1 MYVDANGPAKLV
13 LFWLVNFHTRTSRI
27 QRSRYN
33 NQARWEEKSERT
45 ERIRVSL
52 MKRNLIKMDVDA
64 SGIDFHVPRLHLLQ
78 PRLASS
84 LLPGLFQ
91 DRRVSR
97 SHTCIINETCHAA
110 RTNFDV
116 QIRSDTDQANDD
128 TRVPSQPCN
137 FSKRYRNMN
146 CLTRALRPTA
156 LPSVFDGSLFN
167 GNPRWPAP
175 GPSFCVYTRCFH
187 SITSPSDAYLPAE
200 STYSRGLISTQTAYA
215 AIIQLSW
222 MNVALNTGW
231 IDVG

>member
-1 MYVDANGPAKLV
+1 MLMDPPNSSSFDSL
-13 LFWLVNFHTRTSRI
+13 TSI
-27 QRSRYN
+27 H
-33 NQARWEEKSERT
+33 ARRGY
-45 ERIRVSL
+45 RDRVITT
-52 MKRNLIKMDVDA
+52 KRNERRRARERSAYESPWWNGISSKWTWMRRALISTSPD
-64 SGIDFHVPRLHLLQ
+64 LLQ
-78 PRLASS
+78 LRLASS

-146 CLTRALRPTA
+146 CLTPALRPTA

-215 AIIQLSW
+215 AII
-222 MNVALNTGW
+222 
-231 IDVG
+231 